1 MNIEKELKTH
11 FEEDRINFKKIEDR
25 FLEVKNSNDKQNETL
40 NTILVHV
47 KTTNEF
53 MENLEGINNVVKG
66 TRLLKTPSLWLIALV
81 VGIVALFGG
90 IKSLLTIFITP
101 R

>member
-90 IKSLLTIFITP
+90 IKSLLTIFIT
-101 R
+101 RR